1 MTLMHSSYRAISL
14 EKILSGCDEV
24 DMYYIYEQDTAV

>member
-14 EKILSGCDEV
+14 EEILSGGDEV
-24 DMYYIYEQDTAV
+24 DMYLIYEQDTAV